1 MRRLWAAALV
11 IAFALAGPGVSARAC
26 LDCGAPP
33 GPVIGGAG
41 TIGPAGGDH
50 FVTVVERNTTLL
62 DIDPSGTV
70 NRWTTLAGS
79 WGVPLVAAD
88 GTTGGVSGDGRRLVL
103 EHASY
108 IYPKR
113 VTRFL
118 VLNATTLR
126 VRDRV
131 TLRGDY
137 SFDAISPDGSL
148 MFLIEH
154 PIPGGLAN
162 YLVRAYDLQRD
173 RMLRRVIREEG
184 EPSAVMNGIALT
196 RATTADGAWAYTLY
210 DEGRGRMFVHAL
222 DTVRGRAHCIDLPRA
237 AGGGVMQLDLS
248 ADWSRLDVLVDG
260 EGLAR
265 INTATFAISQPPAP
279 AAVAAVFPP
288 VNHSA
293 PAVSGSG
300 RVKWLLAAAA
310 ALAVAGIATL
320 VARRRG
326 ATLLAWRPRS
336 D

>member
-1 MRRLWAAALV
+1 MRRLWAAVLV

-50 FVTVVERNTTLL
+50 FVTAVERNTTLL
-62 DIDPSGTV
+62 DIDPSGAV

-118 VLNATTLR
+118 VLNAATLR

-131 TLRGDY
+131 TLRGDF

-148 MFLIEH
+148 MYLIEH

-162 YLVRAYDLQRD
+162 YLVRAYDLQHD

-196 RATTADGAWAYTLY
+196 RATTTDGAWAYTLY

-222 DTVRGRAHCIDLPRA
+222 DTVRGRAHCIDLPRV
-237 AGGGVMQLDLS
+237 AGGGVMRLDLS
-248 ADWSRLDVLVDG
+248 ADQSRLDVLVDG
-260 EGLAR
+260 QGLAR
-265 INTATFAISQPPAP
+265 INTTTFVISQPPAP
-279 AAVAAVFPP
+279 AGVTAASPP
-288 VNHSA
+288 A
-293 PAVSGSG
+293 DRGAAAASGSG

-320 VARRRG
+320 AARRRG